1 MYTMANTGMYR
12 HVFVSRMCP
21 PHHNVSI
28 SDLGI
33 RSILSTGKFRE
44 NGSCGYV
51 LKPEYLL
58 SSAAMSPPVRLTIHV
73 ISGQQLP
80 KPGAERTGEIIDPY
94 IVINIIGKQ

>member
-1 MYTMANTGMYR
+1 MYQYL
-12 HVFVSRMCP
+12 
-21 PHHNVSI
+21 I
-28 SDLGI
+28 SE
-33 RSILSTGKFRE
+33 SILFYVSKGKFRE

-51 LKPEYLL
+51 LKPEYLR

-94 IVINIIGKQ
+94 IVINIIGKHS

>member
-1 MYTMANTGMYR
+1 
-12 HVFVSRMCP
+12 MCP
-21 PHHNVSI
+21 LHPNASL

-33 RSILSTGKFRE
+33 LFISKGKFRE

-51 LKPEYLL
+51 LKPEYLR
-58 SSAAMSPPVRLTIHV
+58 SSAAMSPPVRLTIHI

-94 IVINIIGKQ
+94 IVINIIGKWRYNVREQLSPPPLSY

>member
-1 MYTMANTGMYR
+1 MNLYLISKSVL
-12 HVFVSRMCP
+12 HVSK
-21 PHHNVSI
+21 
-28 SDLGI
+28 
-33 RSILSTGKFRE
+33 GKFRE

-51 LKPEYLL
+51 LKPEYLR

-94 IVINIIGKQ
+94 IVINIIGKQNGDIVFENNAVFPY

>member
-1 MYTMANTGMYR
+1 MCFYLLKFPPDPNVIYQYLISES
-12 HVFVSRMCP
+12 VFFS
-21 PHHNVSI
+21 
-28 SDLGI
+28 LK
-33 RSILSTGKFRE
+33 GKFRE

-51 LKPEYLL
+51 LKPEYLR

-94 IVINIIGKQ
+94 IVINIIG